1 MYGRE
6 GYLKHSYLNNLAY
19 IDQLTVSV
27 TYNIYYYTVGCV
39 RLLLTERLA
48 GVRD

>member
-6 GYLKHSYLNNLAY
+6 GYLKHSYLNTLAY

-27 TYNIYYYTVGCV
+27 TYTVGCV

>member
-6 GYLKHSYLNNLAY
+6 GYLKHSYLNTLAY

-27 TYNIYYYTVGCV
+27 TYNIYTVGCV

-48 GVRD
+48 V

>member
-19 IDQLTVSV
+19 IDQWTVSV
-27 TYNIYYYTVGCV
+27 TYYIYTVGCV